1 MTDMLSMV
9 LIFFSAFFFLQ
20 ALEKENKRHAILSGL
35 TTGLLLLSKQ
45 TGIIV
50 LSFYFF
56 IFFWL
61 LWKDK
66 NGSKIMLYILV
77 ASLVIYV
84 PYLVWALHHQIDVF
98 GFLSLFLG
106 NKPEWA
112 SLAVK
117 SFRRYE
123 SSLKEF
129 AYLFYTGNGLI
140 MTISLLIP
148 ICYIIKSRAKELS
161 YNCIFALLMYLML
174 AMSVWHITNT
184 RHTLSLLPILTF
196 LVGYGITRLFRKKA
210 LINFTIIF
218 LFIVSAHSLYK
229 MPNWRLQ
236 YNAPIEFMKLTDI
249 IKKDQTSNG
258 RTLVIY
264 AFDTLM
270 YTRRNVI
277 WPYPN
282 LNEIPIDLVEK
293 QTAPQLY
300 TLFKKYQID
309 YILIDTRFILNAD
322 HFNGRTYPLY
332 FIRNCEKL
340 DKQGKLS
347 LRSISDSRKFIL
359 LKVS

>member
-1 MTDMLSMV
+1 
-9 LIFFSAFFFLQ
+9 
-20 ALEKENKRHAILSGL
+20 
-35 TTGLLLLSKQ
+35 
-45 TGIIV
+45 
-50 LSFYFF
+50 
-56 IFFWL
+56 
-61 LWKDK
+61 
-66 NGSKIMLYILV
+66 
-77 ASLVIYV
+77 
-84 PYLVWALHHQIDVF
+84 
-98 GFLSLFLG
+98 
-106 NKPEWA
+106 
-112 SLAVK
+112 
-117 SFRRYE
+117 
-123 SSLKEF
+123 
-129 AYLFYTGNGLI
+129 
-140 MTISLLIP
+140 
-148 ICYIIKSRAKELS
+148 
-161 YNCIFALLMYLML
+161 MYLML